1 MVQTEMF
8 AAIAAIR
15 PQVLDSFGSTH
26 PTLCRLRH
34 EMARVCL
41 RRCPALRCARF
52 ATAFALLCAAPG

>member
-41 RRCPALRCARF
+41 R
-52 ATAFALLCAAPG
+52 